1 MEQGRLAVNHAFD
14 RNHASPAGQLP
25 MAIYTI
31 PELSYVGHT
40 ERELQ
45 EQGVDYVVGR
55 ARFSETARGQIIGE
69 ERGYMKLLV
78 DRTSRALLGVHII
91 GESASELVHIGQM
104 VMNCGAGVDL
114 LANTVYNYPTL
125 AFCYKNA
132 ALDCLQQLQA

>member
-1 MEQGRLAVNHAFD
+1 
-14 RNHASPAGQLP
+14 

-31 PELSYVGHT
+31 PELSYVGST

-55 ARFSETARGQIIGE
+55 ARFAETARGQIIGE
-69 ERGYMKLLV
+69 ERGFMKLLV
-78 DRTSRALLGVHII
+78 DRTSQALLGIHII

-104 VMNCGAGVDL
+104 AMNCGAGVKV

-125 AFCYKNA
+125 AHCYKNA
-132 ALDCLQQLQA
+132 ALDCLQQLQG